1 MIDFKKAVRLTVAA
15 TTLAFAGMNANA
27 GVVNSSDINGLRTFS
42 DTNTG
47 MVWMDLDNYFD
58 SATGTGSMTGLQ
70 MISAAQAAGFTVAT
84 RSQVQSLLDTLPL
97 TGGEWSSYAAVMGF
111 GDPRDLIWG
120 LTQDGQSYGWAWSY
134 SPETAWNYSDAC
146 GVDLVAAGNGAG
158 DQDLGVWAF
167 RNGGQVPEPST
178 VALLAIALLA
188 GSASRI
194 RRSR

>member
-1 MIDFKKAVRLTVAA
+1 MINFKKAVRLSVAA
-15 TTLAFAGMNANA
+15 TTLAIAGMNANA
-27 GVVNSSDINGLRTFS
+27 AIVNSGDINGLRTFS
-42 DTNTG
+42 DTGTG

-58 SATGTGSMTGLQ
+58 SATGTGTMTGFQ

-84 RSQVQSLLDTLPL
+84 QSQVQSLLNTLPL
-97 TGGEWSSYAAVMGF
+97 SGGEWSSYAAIMGS

-134 SPETAWNYSDAC
+134 STDSDWQYSGAS
-146 GVDLVAAGNGAG
+146 GVDLVAAGNPAG

-167 RNGGQVPEPST
+167 RQGGQVPEPST
-178 VALLAIALLA
+178 LALLSIALLA
-188 GSASRI
+188 GSASRV

>member
-1 MIDFKKAVRLTVAA
+1 MINFKKAVRLSVAA
-15 TTLAFAGMNANA
+15 TTLAIAGMNANA
-27 GVVNSSDINGLRTFS
+27 AIVNSGDINGLRTFS
-42 DTNTG
+42 DTGTG

-58 SATGTGSMTGLQ
+58 SATGTGTMTGFQ

-84 RSQVQSLLDTLPL
+84 QSQVQTLLNTLPL
-97 TGGEWSSYAAVMGF
+97 SGGEWSSYAAIMGS

-134 SPETAWNYSDAC
+134 STDSDWQYSGAS
-146 GVDLVAAGNGAG
+146 GVELVAAGNGPG

-178 VALLAIALLA
+178 AALLAIALLA
-188 GSASRI
+188 GSASRV